1 VFVTMSLPCH
11 FLTCTTF
18 FFSLHCSD
26 RHQLVQ
32 QMQIIGGG
40 THGPQAASAVR
51 HVAAQ
56 NGVWSLG
63 NFGGVPP
70 KSAMT
75 LANQGSVTADQ
86 TTSQPED
93 AMQPSKVEPHE
104 YRFVFNSCGVGM
116 AIASMGGAFIECNQL
131 FCQLS
136 DFTKQEVCALTI
148 FNMTARQ
155 DLQQA
160 FDLISQMISPPM
172 DSRTQEEPDKPI
184 VLRGAMKN
192 RVDLGLS
199 VSLVKGED
207 GISKCFCVTLVKN
220 PASPFDTSKPV
231 PVSFEAVGQKSVT
244 TVGDVA
250 NVSKKNTD
258 GMNHTPAFT
267 SG

>member
-1 VFVTMSLPCH
+1 
-11 FLTCTTF
+11 
-18 FFSLHCSD
+18 
-26 RHQLVQ
+26 
-32 QMQIIGGG
+32 
-40 THGPQAASAVR
+40 
-51 HVAAQ
+51 
-56 NGVWSLG
+56 
-63 NFGGVPP
+63 
-70 KSAMT
+70 
-75 LANQGSVTADQ
+75 
-86 TTSQPED
+86 
-93 AMQPSKVEPHE
+93 
-104 YRFVFNSCGVGM
+104 
-116 AIASMGGAFIECNQL
+116 MGGAFIECNQL
-131 FCQLS
+131 FCKLS

-172 DSRTQEEPDKPI
+172 DSQEEPNKPI

-244 TVGDVA
+244 TVG
-250 NVSKKNTD
+250 NVSKKNTG
-258 GMNHTPAFT
+258 GMNLTPAFT

>member
-1 VFVTMSLPCH
+1 MISPDCLVSHVYNL
-11 FLTCTTF
+11 
-18 FFSLHCSD
+18 SLHYSD

-32 QMQIIGGG
+32 QMQSIGGG
-40 THGPQAASAVR
+40 ANGPQAAAAVR

-75 LANQGSVTADQ
+75 SAQPNLGQVTADQ
-86 TTSQPED
+86 TASQSDD
-93 AMQPSKVEPHE
+93 AMQPSKVDANE

-116 AIASMGGAFIECNQL
+116 AIASMGGAFIDCNQL
-131 FCQLS
+131 FSQLS

-172 DSRTQEEPDKPI
+172 DSRSEEPSKPI
-184 VLRGAMKN
+184 VLRGALKN
-192 RVDLGLS
+192 RSDLGLS

-207 GISKCFCVTLVKN
+207 GISKCFCITLVKN
-220 PASPFDTSKPV
+220 PASPFDNSKPT
-231 PVSFEAVGQKSVT
+231 PVSFDAVGQTSAT
-244 TVGDVA
+244 TVGIT
-250 NVSKKNTD
+250 SKKNT
-258 GMNHTPAFT
+258 MNQTPAFT